1 MEQRSAGEIFE
12 IEVRKSR
19 NIVVYCATEGR
30 IIADF
35 DGPNANTMATDTALA
50 HYASYRTPHIVL
62 LTDTKKSIM
71 EKVEPDGT
79 LTVLT
84 NAD

>member
-1 MEQRSAGEIFE
+1 MERKSAGDEFVEAIQNSGNY
-12 IEVRKSR
+12 I
-19 NIVVYCATEGR
+19 VYCATESR
-30 IIADF
+30 VIADF